1 MASPYQTQTFSSDG
15 IEIAFIDEGE
25 GDPILLIH
33 GFASNKDMNW
43 VGPGWVEALLAD
55 GRRVIAL
62 DNRGHGE
69 SGKPHDAAAYP
80 ADVMAEDAFRL
91 LRHLDIPRADVMGYS
106 MGARIS
112 AFLSLAHP
120 DRVRSVVF
128 GGLGIGMVRGIGGQ
142 EEIAT
147 ALEAP
152 SLADV
157 QTDVGRRFRKF
168 ADQTRSD
175 RAALAAC
182 IRASSN
188 KIEPEVAAT
197 IEPPVL
203 IAVGT
208 TDDIAGSAEELAE
221 IIPGSKVLPI
231 PGRDHML
238 AVGDKAY
245 REGVL
250 AFLRERP

>member
-1 MASPYQTQTFSSDG
+1 MASPYPTQTFSSDG
-15 IEIAFIDEGE
+15 IEIAYIDAGE

-33 GFASNKDMNW
+33 GFASNKEMNW
-43 VGPGWVEALLAD
+43 VGPGWVETLVAD

-69 SGKPHDAAAYP
+69 SEKLYDSAAYP

-91 LRHLDIPRADVMGYS
+91 LEHLNIERADVMGYS

-128 GGLGIGMVRGIGGQ
+128 GGLGLGMVKGVGGQ
-142 EEIAT
+142 EIIAS

-152 SLADV
+152 SLDEV
-157 QTDVGRRFRKF
+157 TTPLGRKFRQF
-168 ADQTRSD
+168 ADQTKSD
-175 RAALAAC
+175 RMALAAC
-182 IRASSN
+182 MRASSN
-188 KIEPEVAAT
+188 KIAAET
-197 IEPPVL
+197 IATLEPPALV
-203 IAVGT
+203 AVGT
-208 TDDIAGSAEELAE
+208 TDDIAGSAEGLAE
-221 IIPGSKVLPI
+221 LIPNAKVLAI

-238 AVGDKAY
+238 AVGDKVY
-245 REGVL
+245 KEGVR
-250 AFLRERP
+250 AFLHERP